1 MSFYPRH
8 NIPDSVTLYA
18 GCTSNDPAQQSE
30 AYEQLYA
37 YLYRVALRVVRAQ
50 PDPEALAQDCAQKAV
65 IRVYKKIETCNGP
78 ESFKGWSRKIAFNEG
93 IDVLRK
99 RERLYDLTDEEGNVR
114 PEAEEKA
121 QTVLPE
127 QVVQASSRD
136 EMLRTLLLQAP
147 ISDRSKRVVIGRI
160 VDDHDDTYLA
170 AVESELV
177 GSLVKTSHIQVTR
190 SKNLKKL
197 SEYRP
202 ILDFLEE

>member
-1 MSFYPRH
+1 MSLYSGQK
-8 NIPDSVTLYA
+8 IPDSVTLYA
-18 GCTSNDPAQQSE
+18 GCTSDDLAEQCE
-30 AYEQLYA
+30 AYEQLWA

-50 PDPEALAQDCAQKAV
+50 PDPEALAQDCAQKAL
-65 IRVYKKIETCNGP
+65 IRVYNKIEMCNGP
-78 ESFKGWSRKIAFNEG
+78 ESFKGWSRTIAFNEG

-99 RERLYDLTDEEGNVR
+99 RERLYSLTDDEGNVR

-121 QTVLPE
+121 QHVLPE
-127 QVVQASSRD
+127 QAVEYSSRA
-136 EMLRTLLLQAP
+136 EMLRMLLQQAP

-160 VDDHDDTYLA
+160 VDDHDDSFLA
-170 AVESELV
+170 EVETELT

-197 SEYRP
+197 GDYRP